1 MTKEKSPISFVAAFY
16 ADEEKARE
24 MLTALEK
31 LEKDGTIQLLD
42 AAVMS
47 RTGDSGKLTIHE
59 RGELTKK
66 KGALRGAVAGG
77 LLAIIF
83 PPSILALGAVGAATG
98 AAIGHFTDQ
107 GFDNNLLQEI
117 GENLPAGGSALV
129 AVIEETWLERLSAAI
144 AGYADLTRFTL
155 DAEAGARLVNLGRT
169 RPAQLKGE

>member
-1 MTKEKSPISFVAAFY
+1 MTTDKPPISVVAAFY
-16 ADEEKARE
+16 ADEEKAAE
-24 MLTALEK
+24 MLAALEK
-31 LEKDGTIQLLD
+31 MEKDGAIHLLD

-47 RTGDSGKLTIHE
+47 KADDGGKLSIRE
-59 RGELTKK
+59 RAELTTK
-66 KGALRGAVAGG
+66 KGAIRGAVAGG

-144 AGYADLTRFTL
+144 EGYADLSRFTL
-155 DAEAGARLVNLGRT
+155 DADAGARLVSLGR
-169 RPAQLKGE
+169 K

>member
-1 MTKEKSPISFVAAFY
+1 MAHDKPPISLVAAFY
-16 ADEEKARE
+16 SDEKKAVE
-24 MLTALEK
+24 MLGALEQ

-47 RTGDSGKLTIHE
+47 KDDGGKLSIRE
-59 RGELTKK
+59 RAELTKK
-66 KGALRGAVAGG
+66 KGAVRGAVAGG

-129 AVIEETWLERLSAAI
+129 AVIEETWLEHLSKAI
-144 AGYADLTRFTL
+144 EGYADLSRFTL
-155 DAEAGARLVNLGRT
+155 DAEAGARLISHGR
-169 RPAQLKGE
+169 K

>member
-1 MTKEKSPISFVAAFY
+1 MATDKPPISLVAAFY
-16 ADEEKARE
+16 ADEEKAAE
-24 MLTALEK
+24 MLIALEK
-31 LEKDGTIQLLD
+31 MEDDGAIQLLD

-47 RTGDSGKLTIHE
+47 KDDDGKLSIRE
-59 RGELTKK
+59 RAELTKK
-66 KGALRGAVAGG
+66 KGAVRGAVAGG

-144 AGYADLTRFTL
+144 AGYADLSRFTL
-155 DAEAGARLVNLGRT
+155 DAEAGARLISHVR
-169 RPAQLKGE
+169 K